1 LLDAAARGAERIQAG
16 VGYPTGLWLWRLAE
30 AGSVRATGRWRRS
43 GKDLTETLALLTAP
57 WRQCCRRVERP
68 DFRGSMFRVGADRG
82 SGADAKNRQ
91 NSFVTGAEFGG
102 LQHCML
108 INSAGR
114 GCPGAV
120 FAVLDIA

>member
-1 LLDAAARGAERIQAG
+1 MWGILI
-16 VGYPTGLWLWRLAE
+16 GLWLWRHAE
-30 AGSVRATGRWRRS
+30 AGSVRATGQWRRS
-43 GKDLTETLALLTAP
+43 GKELIETLARLTAP

-68 DFRGSMFRVGADRG
+68 DFRDSIFRMGAVRG
-82 SGADAKNRQ
+82 SGADAKNCQ
-91 NSFVTGAEFGG
+91 NSFVTAAEFGG